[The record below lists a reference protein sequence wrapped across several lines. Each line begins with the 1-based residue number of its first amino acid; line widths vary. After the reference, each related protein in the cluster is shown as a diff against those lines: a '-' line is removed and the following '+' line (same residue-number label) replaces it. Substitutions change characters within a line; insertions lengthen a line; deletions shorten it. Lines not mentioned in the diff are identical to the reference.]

1 MNIELIPLHPEDKDI
16 SDLKKIHTS
25 LSVAKYISI
34 SENYFDYVTNT
45 DGAIYYKIIWNG
57 ILAGGVHCEYAD
69 GTMFMSVCVDE
80 LYRRRGIAEAALNQL
95 FLTLTS
101 DVDVIEVNI
110 EETNVPSLLLFQKL
124 GFSKIGK
131 EDELITLRKLLRR

>member
-1 MNIELIPLHPEDKDI
+1 ML
-16 SDLKKIHTS
+16 IHTS
-25 LSVAKYISI
+25 PSVAKYISI

-101 DVDVIEVNI
+101 DVDVIEVSI

-124 GFSKIGK
+124 GFLKIGK

>member
-1 MNIELIPLHPEDKDI
+1 
-16 SDLKKIHTS
+16 
-25 LSVAKYISI
+25 
-34 SENYFDYVTNT
+34 
-45 DGAIYYKIIWNG
+45 
-57 ILAGGVHCEYAD
+57 
-69 GTMFMSVCVDE
+69 MSVCVDE

-124 GFSKIGK
+124 GFSQISK
-131 EDELITLRKLLRR
+131 EDELITLCKLLH